1 MPILDPNSFEFIS
14 RSADQTRRIGI
25 RLGNMIQPHDV
36 ICLSGELG
44 AGKTTL
50 TQGIANGWG
59 SLDRATSP
67 TFVLVKNYRR
77 ADGSEMYHLDA
88 YRLQDALEAED
99 LDIDRMIGN
108 GPFIVEWPERILAAL
123 PDIYL
128 WINMTWMDDE
138 QRGLTMKPRGNRYK
152 IMVENLKK
160 EMIKSF
166 I

>member
-25 RLGNMIQPHDV
+25 RLGSMVQPQDV

-44 AGKTTL
+44 TGKTTL

-77 ADGSEMYHLDA
+77 PDGSEMYHLDA
-88 YRLQDALEAED
+88 YRLQSALEAED
-99 LDIDRMIGN
+99 LDIDRMIN
-108 GPFIVEWPERILAAL
+108 FGPFIVEWPERILAAL
-123 PDIYL
+123 PDSHL
-128 WINMTWMDDE
+128 WINMTWLGDE
-138 QRGLTMKPRGNRYK
+138 QRGLIIIPKGNRYK
-152 IMVENLKK
+152 DILENLKK
-160 EMIKSF
+160 VMIKSF

>member
-152 IMVENLKK
+152 IMLENLKK

>member
-14 RSADQTRRIGI
+14 RGADQTRRIGI
-25 RLGNMIQPHDV
+25 RLGSMVKPYDV

-77 ADGSEMYHLDA
+77 PDGSEMNHLDA
-88 YRLQDALEAED
+88 YRLQSAFEAED
-99 LDIDRMIGN
+99 LDIDRMIN
-108 GPFIVEWPERILAAL
+108 SGPFIVEWPERILAAL
-123 PDIYL
+123 PDTHL
-128 WINMTWMDDE
+128 WIDMTWLGDE
-138 QRGLTMKPRGNRYK
+138 QRGLIIKPKGNRYK
-152 IMVENLKK
+152 IMLENLKK

-166 I
+166 L

>member
-25 RLGNMIQPHDV
+25 RLGSMIQPHDV
-36 ICLSGELG
+36 FCLSGELG

-67 TFVLVKNYRR
+67 TFVLVKNYRH

-88 YRLQDALEAED
+88 YRLQSALEAED
-99 LDIDRMIGN
+99 LDIDRMIDN

-123 PDIYL
+123 PDTYL
-128 WINMTWMDDE
+128 WIDMTWLDDE
-138 QRGLTMKPRGNRYK
+138 QRGIIFKPKGSRYIK
-152 IMVENLKK
+152 IVENLKK

>member
-25 RLGNMIQPHDV
+25 RLGSLIQRHDV

-77 ADGSEMYHLDA
+77 PDGSEMYHLDA
-88 YRLQDALEAED
+88 YRLQSALEAED
-99 LDIDRMIGN
+99 LDIDQMIN
-108 GPFIVEWPERILAAL
+108 SGPFIVEWPERILAAL
-123 PDIYL
+123 PDTHL
-128 WINMTWMDDE
+128 WINMTWLGEE
-138 QRGLTMKPRGNRYK
+138 QRGLIIKPKGNRYK
-152 IMVENLKK
+152 NMLENLKK

>member
-14 RSADQTRRIGI
+14 RSANQTRRIGI
-25 RLGNMIQPHDV
+25 RLGSMVQPHDV

-50 TQGIANGWG
+50 AQGIANGWG
-59 SLDRATSP
+59 TLDRATSP

-77 ADGSEMYHLDA
+77 PDGSEMYHLDA
-88 YRLQDALEAED
+88 YRLQSAFEAED
-99 LDIDRMIGN
+99 LDIDRMIN
-108 GPFIVEWPERILAAL
+108 SGPFIVEWPERILSAL
-123 PDIYL
+123 PETHL
-128 WINMTWMDDE
+128 WINMTWLGDE
-138 QRGLTMKPRGNRYK
+138 QRGLIIKPKGNRYK
-152 IMVENLKK
+152 IILENLKK

>member
-25 RLGNMIQPHDV
+25 RLGSMIQPHDV

-77 ADGSEMYHLDA
+77 ADGSGMYHLDA

-99 LDIDRMIGN
+99 LDIDRMIGS

-123 PDIYL
+123 PDTYL

-138 QRGLTMKPRGNRYK
+138 QRGLIMKPKGNRYK
-152 IMVENLKK
+152 KMLENLKK